1 MRQGNGSDLLGLK
14 DPRSTKIGIIYVALN
29 DDRKSLLA
37 AILTQEKLG
46 RKQIA
51 IVLPE
56 NQQNNAF
63 QHPQDFDDLKTIRR
77 KLRAQL
83 IFIAPAGPGPAE
95 FARQRR
101 FSVYSSL
108 ESYTDAL
115 RAESLFAETSK
126 KTKKGRFFDFGRKTI
141 PLARTAP
148 GDTAASTLSSEK
160 GQSVPIAPPTAND
173 DIVEDTPNDPP
184 SAHADL
190 PTANLDQ
197 QVQQPHKDNE
207 LALPAPGADQVPP
220 ISVTDT
226 KDSTSSSTAE
236 SIAVAAG
243 GVAAGIVAA
252 ELIDKSTQQPIASD
266 VSSASKDDDWDALPP
281 ATPSV
286 SSPRK
291 NVPTASVALNATPP
305 PPPPSMPSTP
315 DPAVGAG
322 PSIIELP
329 SSSKAVPSRST
340 GKLPAMGT
348 VGAATNTAQPLATPL
363 SHTPSQRGNTGK
375 TAVVTGAIATA
386 STVHGSG
393 ASRSPARS
401 SKQTQTGAGRKKR
414 SWGGLIATILIVALL
429 LLCGG
434 VASSA
439 SGLQLFHFRLPMGDN
454 TAPATITITPN
465 SKVEQDSYVIQ
476 AVTSNVDSTRRQVS
490 LRQLTF
496 SPQKQSKSVTATG
509 VGHIPAEAATGQLT
523 FYNGSNQAFVVGS
536 TTAIP
541 GPNGVSVETDGP
553 ANIPGAHLPTV
564 GSITVNAHTTTAG
577 VNGNMAAGAI
587 NETCCASGGFI
598 TVVSSAFTGGQDEKD
613 YTFLQQSDV
622 DGFVNQLKPT
632 LSQQALS
639 GLKGQIKPN
648 EQLAGDPQCATQS
661 SQDQSIGD
669 QGHNVASANVT
680 VNATCTG
687 LAYDASGAQTL
698 AQNLLKSKAANDL
711 GQGYVLAGTIMT
723 KQTVTD
729 VNNGVVTLQVAVAG
743 TWYYQFNDKQ
753 KQTLAKQL
761 VNKTRTMAQKF
772 LNGYRGI
779 ANARIDIASGGDNL
793 PSDSKQ
799 INIVVSAVSGASPTD
814 LPALP
819 TMEPASP
826 LPVSK
831 GRG

>member
-1 MRQGNGSDLLGLK
+1 
-14 DPRSTKIGIIYVALN
+14 
-29 DDRKSLLA
+29 
-37 AILTQEKLG
+37 
-46 RKQIA
+46 
-51 IVLPE
+51 
-56 NQQNNAF
+56 
-63 QHPQDFDDLKTIRR
+63 
-77 KLRAQL
+77 
-83 IFIAPAGPGPAE
+83 
-95 FARQRR
+95 
-101 FSVYSSL
+101 
-108 ESYTDAL
+108 
-115 RAESLFAETSK
+115 
-126 KTKKGRFFDFGRKTI
+126 
-141 PLARTAP
+141 
-148 GDTAASTLSSEK
+148 
-160 GQSVPIAPPTAND
+160 
-173 DIVEDTPNDPP
+173 
-184 SAHADL
+184 
-190 PTANLDQ
+190 
-197 QVQQPHKDNE
+197 
-207 LALPAPGADQVPP
+207 
-220 ISVTDT
+220 
-226 KDSTSSSTAE
+226 
-236 SIAVAAG
+236 
-243 GVAAGIVAA
+243 
-252 ELIDKSTQQPIASD
+252 
-266 VSSASKDDDWDALPP
+266 
-281 ATPSV
+281 
-286 SSPRK
+286 
-291 NVPTASVALNATPP
+291 ASVALNATPP
-305 PPPPSMPSTP
+305 PPPSSMPNTP
-315 DPAVGAG
+315 EPAVGAG

-348 VGAATNTAQPLATPL
+348 AGAATSTVQPLAMPL
-363 SHTPSQRGNTGK
+363 SHTPSQQGNTRK

-393 ASRSPARS
+393 ASRPPVRS
-401 SKQTQTGAGRKKR
+401 SKPTQTGAGRKKH

-439 SGLQLFHFRLPMGDN
+439 SGLQLFHFRLPMSDN

-476 AVTSNVDSTRRQVS
+476 AVTSNADSTRRQVS

-564 GSITVNAHTTTAG
+564 GSITVNAHATAAG
-577 VNGNMAAGAI
+577 VNGNMAASAI

-598 TVVSSAFTGGQDEKD
+598 TVVNSAFTGGQDEKD

-622 DGFVNQLKPT
+622 DGFVNQLKLT
-632 LSQQALS
+632 LSQQALN

-661 SQDQSIGD
+661 SEDQPIGD
-669 QGHNVASANVT
+669 QGHNIASANVT

-698 AQNLLKSKAANDL
+698 AQNLLKSKAVNNL
-711 GQGYVLAGTIMT
+711 GQGYMLAGPIIT

-729 VNNGVVTLQVAVAG
+729 VDNGVVTLQVAVAG
-743 TWYYQFNDKQ
+743 TWYYQFNDQQ

-761 VNKTRTMAQKF
+761 VNKTRTMAQQF

-779 ANARIDIASGGDNL
+779 ANARIDIASGGDSL
-793 PSDSKQ
+793 PSDSQQ
-799 INIVVSAVSGASPTD
+799 INIVVSAVSGASPTN

-819 TMEPASP
+819 TVESAHP